1 MFSGL
6 IQSPKQDRDCTW
18 WGKLFKNILLFLT
31 AFRSTCYS
39 FLFCPSQLWFSRMPQ
54 LLATSFTI
62 RSQSTLRNGQE
73 HFCSERG
80 WEDWS
85 QGVCCNLVGEI
96 HYQHAERK
104 IRGDLILF
112 QNLKKKYLYCDI
124 EVAFY
129 IFTNGR
135 QTLGLN
141 LTERFSITDN
151 ALENMPWPDMDVY
164 DATKM
169 FKSKLRFQIRHG
181 DFRQRI
187 SQDEE
192 DIQSILNWWEVIQ
205 ACHWSE
211 PLKLNTPL
219 IGWRPTWN
227 MFFSGTILRMES
239 SSTISHKTSG
249 EQTTA
254 LCGGERE

>member
-1 MFSGL
+1 MLQPCWRNSSQTCREKDQRQNHTF
-6 IQSPKQDRDCTW
+6 PKCHR
-18 WGKLFKNILLFLT
+18 
-31 AFRSTCYS
+31 
-39 FLFCPSQLWFSRMPQ
+39 
-54 LLATSFTI
+54 
-62 RSQSTLRNGQE
+62 
-73 HFCSERG
+73 
-80 WEDWS
+80 
-85 QGVCCNLVGEI
+85 
-96 HYQHAERK
+96 
-104 IRGDLILF
+104 
-112 QNLKKKYLYCDI
+112 KYLYFI

-192 DIQSILNWWEVIQ
+192 DIQSILNW
-205 ACHWSE
+205 
-211 PLKLNTPL
+211 
-219 IGWRPTWN
+219 
-227 MFFSGTILRMES
+227 
-239 SSTISHKTSG
+239 
-249 EQTTA
+249 
-254 LCGGERE
+254 

>member
-1 MFSGL
+1 M
-6 IQSPKQDRDCTW
+6 P
-18 WGKLFKNILLFLT
+18 N
-31 AFRSTCYS
+31 
-39 FLFCPSQLWFSRMPQ
+39 SQRQYFH
-54 LLATSFTI
+54 
-62 RSQSTLRNGQE
+62 
-73 HFCSERG
+73 HF
-80 WEDWS
+80 
-85 QGVCCNLVGEI
+85 
-96 HYQHAERK
+96 
-104 IRGDLILF
+104 
-112 QNLKKKYLYCDI
+112 I

-192 DIQSILNWWEVIQ
+192 DIQSILNW
-205 ACHWSE
+205 
-211 PLKLNTPL
+211 
-219 IGWRPTWN
+219 
-227 MFFSGTILRMES
+227 
-239 SSTISHKTSG
+239 
-249 EQTTA
+249 
-254 LCGGERE
+254 